1 MTGVIFSEIMSRTPV
16 YSTAVPPEAVE
27 PRRLEL
33 VLNPEDGSLQT
44 APLLSVVM
52 AATDGLYNDIYNMAH
67 GEMEV
72 TSAQPVPGAE
82 DEDEEQ
88 QETTQ
93 HTSSARRKEK
103 MANLSFAQRRHE
115 LAWRLASH
123 SKTLTHVAALT
134 AAAATTNLANATQ
147 ISTRALQHARTA
159 WVQADECQDAMYF
172 FHAQLFPARAAPHD
186 VYGALDTL
194 LAGAWPDLPQD
205 LHLTVDRY
213 DNSDEKSWSSNEVA
227 DRWHMAVRD
236 KLVRGEIGWMK
247 QNDISVPWKISLRGG
262 IVRLTHGHPKTTVL
276 GNAIKTTY
284 PIEAILTV
292 LSTSQPAQWTLLS
305 VEVHA
310 QAKTGQSNHQL
321 DTTNR
326 QRFDLHRLGALA
338 MSKEEQRIKAQTEEQ
353 HSQEWDTMADT
364 DDATPVPPLVARPLH
379 SFFQVAHVF
388 GLSWQLEIL
397 SAQAQS
403 LRKGMWGTNA
413 SSIVVT
419 PVQFFEN
426 RSILGIV
433 SISFW
438 SVDDRYGPPLMGDL
452 QLEDECGSDLRSST
466 NGKGSSG
473 DSVSTVSRSINTPS
487 VTNQLTLSIRAEAN
501 VGIRVALSGAETVM
515 EFAGVQPHIRSTI
528 HELLEAT
535 SNPFTLSASEAL
547 LAATR
552 LCAERKCYAMVN
564 VLPTHLPEWI
574 TLSVDKGSIE
584 VAARVQYFQGDE
596 SSSTTTA
603 TAEATSK
610 RDPVILFRLTCDAR
624 TGAFV
629 TTFSRSMELLQYLAC
644 NDPQAASDST
654 ALRIAQF
661 VKSRRGRNGSA
672 GAAAA
677 LASGRVVRDAFEG
690 LSRSLNVLGQR
701 TGVGGGWKD
710 SDDMSASLRQR
721 AIQLACK
728 DVRVSLISCCG
739 MSAVFGLSALSMSV
753 ATGVTPQVD
762 MAGGP
767 ISCIDGRIFVP
778 VPPLSILVDQNL
790 VETTSRTTDGETIS
804 RAYTEQELFGV
815 CCTADDSALILYG
828 TILFVRLDSPVS
840 IPNRSNVS
848 VTAFAKN
855 PDTNAESSL
864 CGEDPLDLPPSK
876 RAKHEEH
883 RGSGQVPNVQDL
895 MDEVEYFA
903 TILSDTLDL

>member
-1 MTGVIFSEIMSRTPV
+1 MSRAAPLFS
-16 YSTAVPPEAVE
+16 STAPAESVE

-44 APLLSVVM
+44 APLLSVIM

-67 GEMEV
+67 GELEV
-72 TSAQPVPGAE
+72 TSAQPIPGADE
-82 DEDEEQ
+82 DEEEQ

-93 HTSSARRKEK
+93 PTNTARRKEK

-123 SKTLTHVAALT
+123 SRTLTHVAALT

-147 ISTRALQHARTA
+147 VSTRALQHARTA
-159 WVQADECQDAMYF
+159 WVQADECQDALYF

-205 LHLTVDRY
+205 LQLTVDRY
-213 DNSDEKSWSSNEVA
+213 EKSDEKAWNSKEVA
-227 DRWHMAVRD
+227 DRWHIAVRD
-236 KLVRGEIGWMK
+236 KLVRGEMGWMK
-247 QNDISVPWKISLRGG
+247 LHDINVPWKISLRGG
-262 IVRLTHGHPKTTVL
+262 IVRLTHGHPKTIVSGSTT
-276 GNAIKTTY
+276 KTTY
-284 PIEAILTV
+284 PMEAILTV

-305 VEVHA
+305 IEVHA

-326 QRFDLHRLGALA
+326 QRFDLHRLCALA
-338 MSKEEQRIKAQTEEQ
+338 MSKEEQRIKIQNEENKTLD
-353 HSQEWDTMADT
+353 WDTMADL
-364 DDATPVPPLVARPLH
+364 DDATPIPPVVARPLH
-379 SFFQVAHVF
+379 SLFQVAHVF

-403 LRKGMWGTNA
+403 LRKGLWGTNS

-426 RSILGIV
+426 RGILGIV

-438 SVDDRYGPPLMGDL
+438 SIDDRYGPPLMGDL
-452 QLEDECGSDLRSST
+452 QLEEDYFSGFGSST
-466 NGKGSSG
+466 NGKSSSG

-501 VGIRVALSGAETVM
+501 LGIRVALSGAESVM
-515 EFAGVQPHIRSTI
+515 EFASAQPHIRSTI

-564 VLPTHLPEWI
+564 VLPKHLPSWI
-574 TLSVDKGSIE
+574 TLRVEKGSIE
-584 VAARVQYFQGDE
+584 VAARIQYHLGE
-596 SSSTTTA
+596 EPRVSSA
-603 TAEATSK
+603 
-610 RDPVILFRLTCDAR
+610 RDPVVLFRLTCDAR
-624 TGAFV
+624 TGTFV
-629 TTFSRSMELLQYLAC
+629 TTFSRSTDLLQYLAC
-644 NDPQAASDST
+644 NDPQSASDST
-654 ALRIAQF
+654 ALRIAQYT
-661 VKSRRGRNGSA
+661 KSRRGRGVNT

-690 LSRSLNVLGQR
+690 LSRSMNVLGQR

-710 SDDMSASLRQR
+710 NDDMSASLRER

-739 MSAVFGLSALSMSV
+739 MAAIFGLSALAMSV

-767 ISCIDGRIFVP
+767 VPSLDGRAFLS

-790 VETTSRTTDGETIS
+790 VETTSRTTDGEKIN
-804 RAYTEQELFGV
+804 RIHTEQELFGV
-815 CCTADDSALILYG
+815 CCTSDDSTLTLYG
-828 TILFVRLDSPVS
+828 TCIFVQLESPISVPHRSTVS
-840 IPNRSNVS
+840 L
-848 VTAFAKN
+848 TAFVTPTQSDSVSSRLGN
-855 PDTNAESSL
+855 DDNAV
-864 CGEDPLDLPPSK
+864 DIPPSK
-876 RAKHEEH
+876 RAKMEEGLL
-883 RGSGQVPNVQDL
+883 RWNGQGPPVQDL
-895 MDEVEYFA
+895 MDEVEHFA